1 MDERIEFFW
10 IQESRTGRSDN
21 GRSMGMTTYPPQN
34 IRNILTDKGI
44 IHTYIPK
51 HFAMM
56 KLWSDTLNA
65 KSAERYFNK
74 ITRNNQGTVKK

>member
-1 MDERIEFFW
+1 MDERIKSLW

-21 GRSMGMTTYPPQN
+21 GFQQQVMGMTTYM
-34 IRNILTDKGI
+34 DKGI
-44 IHTYIPK
+44 IHDVPM

-56 KLWSDTLNA
+56 KLLNDSQIA

-74 ITRNNQGTVKK
+74 ITRNNQGNVK